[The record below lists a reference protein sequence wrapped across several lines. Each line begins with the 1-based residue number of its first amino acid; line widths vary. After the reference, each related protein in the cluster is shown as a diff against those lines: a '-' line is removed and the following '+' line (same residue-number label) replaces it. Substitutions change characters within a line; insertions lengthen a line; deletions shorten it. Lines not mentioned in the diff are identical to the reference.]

1 MHFHLHYKRSFF
13 FLPSLFIY
21 EQVLGEMQSLINGFP
36 LIYALLL
43 LGNRDEQGFQIEMI
57 S

>member
-1 MHFHLHYKRSFF
+1 MHFYLHYKRSFF